1 MSDDFLDSSMK
12 IRIRGNDA
20 NHDSYR
26 KNGGFLNQYSVAS
39 PSQSASDEAS
49 SPNAVE
55 RVPRLLFSLR
65 KKIILQKLFSHQTI
79 LIYDRIF
86 FIFLGVHEV

>member
-20 NHDSYR
+20 THDNYR

-65 KKIILQKLFSHQTI
+65 KKIFYKNSSRIKQF
-79 LIYDRIF
+79 LIYDKIF
-86 FIFLGVHEV
+86 SIISGVHEV